1 MQSRRVVA
9 PILAC
14 AAAAL
19 LAGCREA
26 RQPPPRFTVFAAAS
40 MAEVLAALGES
51 FTTAHGL
58 EVSISPAAS
67 GVLRRQI
74 EGGAGCDVFI
84 AADLVDMD
92 KLAARGLIRA
102 ETRRPV
108 ARNRLVLIG
117 CGSQQPF
124 DDVAALADA
133 ATGRIALGDPAYVPA
148 GRYARRALEAAG
160 VWAAVEARAVLADN
174 VRVACAYVQAG
185 QADLALVYATDAAL
199 LEGCRVLCTID
210 ESLSGPIVYPGA
222 VCAKSAHP
230 KVAAEFLAFLA
241 HPDQREVW
249 AAYGF
254 SPWEPAAGAE
264 P

>member
-1 MQSRRVVA
+1 VA

-26 RQPPPRFTVFAAAS
+26 RQPPRLTVFAAAS

-74 EGGAGCDVFI
+74 ERGAGCDVFI
-84 AADLVDMD
+84 AADQVDMD
-92 KLAARGLIRA
+92 KLAAQGLIRA

-133 ATGRIALGDPAYVPA
+133 AAGRIALGDPAYVPA

-174 VRVACAYVQAG
+174 VRVAGAYVQAG

-199 LEGCRVLCTID
+199 LEGCRVLCSID
-210 ESLSGPIVYPGA
+210 ESLSGPIIYPGA

-230 KVAAEFLAFLA
+230 DVAAEFLSFLV
-241 HPDQREVW
+241 HPEQREVW
-249 AAYGF
+249 AAYSF
-254 SPWEPAAGAE
+254 SPWGPAAGAE